1 MKKLLFLLV
10 PALLFSDDLKS
21 ILEFAKQNNNIIK
34 ASKLTVDAKSK
45 ELASAKNS
53 YYPTLDVGAFYQR
66 EDEPSPFFPGT
77 VYAAYA
83 KVGVDIYDG
92 GKKSYT
98 KKQKQDEVKSVTYS
112 HKDTKK
118 SILLDIVKDY
128 YNIQSFYASLNAQ
141 EEAVKAVKAQLTR
154 TQEFYKAKL
163 ATTDDVDRL
172 QSAYDRNVY
181 KIETIKFQIISLK
194 KSLELKVGKNIN
206 SIEKSTFKKS
216 LTQEAEQLDST
227 ESLRYNEK
235 SLNNLAETIDSSYY
249 PNVRLEDTYT
259 SYGYQDKP
267 YFGTEPISQLD
278 NQNKIMATLDFR
290 LVDFGVLGEQKEAI
304 KLQAAALNEQIKY
317 KTKEQNIQIELAKE
331 RIKTAQLNIKS
342 SKSALKAAKSALNT
356 ITQKYSAGIVDNVVY
371 LDALSSKT
379 EAETLYEQSLNN
391 LEIAYAIYYYY
402 NSKNLLEY
410 L

>member
-21 ILEFAKQNNNIIK
+21 MLLFAEQNNNIIK
-34 ASKLTVDAKSK
+34 SSKLSVDAKSK
-45 ELASAKNS
+45 ELTSAKSS
-53 YYPTLDVGAFYQR
+53 YYPTLDTGAFYQR
-66 EDEPSPFFPGT
+66 EDKPSPFSPGT

-98 KKQKQDEVKSVTYS
+98 KKQKQDEVDSASYS
-112 HKDTKK
+112 YKDTKK

-128 YNIQSFYASLNAQ
+128 YNLENAYAFLAAK
-141 EEAVKAVKAQLTR
+141 EEALKAVKAQLTR
-154 TQEFYKAKL
+154 MQEFYKAKL
-163 ATTDDVDRL
+163 ATSDDVDRL
-172 QSAYDRNVY
+172 QSAYEKNIYD
-181 KIETIKFQIISLK
+181 IESQKFQIVSLK
-194 KSLELKVGKNIN
+194 KMLELKVGKNIT

-216 LTQEAEQLDST
+216 LTQRALELDST
-227 ESLRYNEK
+227 QSLRYSKK
-235 SLNNLAETIDSSYY
+235 SLNNLAETIDSYYY
-249 PNVRLEDTYT
+249 PNIRLEDTYT
-259 SYGYQDKP
+259 YYGYQDKP
-267 YFGTEPISQLD
+267 SFGTTPISQLN
-278 NQNKIMATLDFR
+278 NQNKIMATLNFR
-290 LVDFGVLGEQKEAI
+290 LVDFGVLGEQKEAF

-317 KTKEQNIQIELAKE
+317 KTKEQSMQIELAKA
-331 RIKTAQLNIKS
+331 RIKTAQLNIQS
-342 SKSALKAAKSALNT
+342 SQSALKAATSALNT
-356 ITQKYSAGIVDNVVY
+356 ITQKYNAGIVDNVVY

-379 EAETLYEQSLNN
+379 EAKTLYKQSLNN

>member
-10 PALLFSDDLKS
+10 PALLLSDDLKS
-21 ILEFAKQNNNIIK
+21 MLEFAGQNNNIIK
-34 ASKLTVDAKSK
+34 ASKLSVDAKSK
-45 ELASAKNS
+45 ELESAKHN
-53 YYPTLDVGAFYQR
+53 YYPTLDTGAFYQR
-66 EDEPSPFFPGT
+66 EDEPNPFSPGT

-98 KKQKQDEVKSVTYS
+98 KKQKQDEVDSAAYS

-128 YNIQSFYASLNAQ
+128 YNIQSLYASRNAQ
-141 EEAVKAVKAQLTR
+141 EEAAKAVKAQLTR
-154 TQEFYKAKL
+154 IQEFYKAKL
-163 ATTDDVDRL
+163 ATSDDVDRL

-181 KIETIKFQIISLK
+181 GIESLKFQIISLK

-216 LTQEAEQLDST
+216 LTQEPEQLDSI
-227 ESLRYNEK
+227 ESLRYSEK
-235 SLNNLAETIDSSYY
+235 SLNNLAQTVDSYYY
-249 PNVRLEDTYT
+249 PNIRVEDTYT
-259 SYGYQDKP
+259 LYGYQDKP
-267 YFGTEPISQLD
+267 SFGTTAIKQLD
-278 NQNKIMATLDFR
+278 NQNKVMATLNFR
-290 LVDFGVLGEQKEAI
+290 LMDFGVLGEQKEAI
-304 KLQAAALNEQIKY
+304 KLQAAALNEQITY
-317 KTKEQNIQIELAKE
+317 KAKEQNMHIEVAKE
-331 RIKTAQLNIKS
+331 RIKTAQLNINS
-342 SKSALKAAKSALNT
+342 SQSALKAATSALHT
-356 ITQKYSAGIVDNVVY
+356 ITQKYNAGIVDNVVY

-379 EAETLYEQSLNN
+379 EARTLYEQSLNN